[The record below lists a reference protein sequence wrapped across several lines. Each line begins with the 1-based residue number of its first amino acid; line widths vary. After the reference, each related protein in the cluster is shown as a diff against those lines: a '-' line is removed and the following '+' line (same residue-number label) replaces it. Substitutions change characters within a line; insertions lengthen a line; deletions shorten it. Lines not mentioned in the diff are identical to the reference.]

1 LLFINFSKSSAFLS
15 VVKTSTNIS
24 TSEVKQDKWPN
35 LRTNRV
41 LNQTCWYL
49 STNFMYGINFSI
61 KWLYS

>member
-1 LLFINFSKSSAFLS
+1 LFFINFSKSSAFLS

-24 TSEVKQDKWPN
+24 TSEVKQAKWPN

-49 STNFMYGINFSI
+49 LVNFKYAWNQFFLKMII
-61 KWLYS
+61 